1 MAQRVM
7 LAEATDEARADL
19 AFRLA
24 TGRRP
29 TAGERAVVLRVLR
42 AQRAAF
48 DMDSDGATKLI
59 SVGESE
65 RDESLKPAEHAAW
78 TMVCNM
84 VLNLDE
90 ALTQH

>member
-1 MAQRVM
+1 MAQRV
-7 LAEATDEARADL
+7 LHAEWTDEARADL

-29 TAGERAVVLRVLR
+29 TTYERSVLLRVLR
-42 AQRAAF
+42 TQRAAF
-48 DMDSDGATKLI
+48 DKDIDGATKLI